1 MFNILRSIGEAA
13 GLLVPKDIYQ
23 AQINI
28 LQSILGELQKTT
40 FTDDGFALS
49 TNDGRELIARAKRAL
64 EVLERAYEAKEKVTA
79 HRRTR
84 SAPPAPPIVNTNGGF
99 KGGMQANGPK
109 LDGLTEMDERCETRT
124 KSAESDRR
132 HVNGGKVD
140 QQSRRTRSSDA
151 MILNQEGRHVAAGN
165 AAGERAPLISM
176 EGVEGQRASL
186 GKHPSGCRVGSPL
199 AFDSYN
205 PRSLADHLRVSE
217 PPPPPSASIF
227 SERNSQSEHPRRHRM
242 SLPPS
247 MAPTTNTTQ
256 PISFSSPTPLLAPP
270 IPAPRSSMSSPL
282 KASQHLPAIPPLP
295 IKTQPEDLM
304 EFKNFVPDMVRRM
317 SRLPRPKEINTP
329 SWAEGKAN
337 GDALP
342 ASNSQAG
349 HDAELIE
356 FDTDETVR
364 SYSASIAESS
374 ILGEYVHSGYSAP
387 VSLHPLSVPTLIPH
401 HNDIQI
407 GLSGLQW
414 KSHNIPE
421 SPLYLLYAHHRDAY
435 YHELRRVPCD
445 DDNLHDLPRSSVSD
459 RREDLRQVTYKMI
472 LSASTMLENF
482 KPWVLAWS
490 FTFIEQDLVLEVD
503 ADALVHH
510 VRGAA
515 QRCVTDIVDFF
526 NYVVA
531 MVQSSVLDPV
541 APVDRALVIGDWIRI
556 SQHLYELRNFAT
568 LRSIVMAL
576 DHVLVKDL
584 GSSWT
589 LVPETLVNDLE
600 RLRHYVSPADNYA
613 KYRQKLS
620 ECLEAGVPIVP
631 IIGLYQSDLT
641 YMATSKSAGTTSR
654 LRQIHNEI
662 AYFATHRYTIAAFT
676 AMLARNTSPRSPT
689 KLFMKSRR
697 AVFRRR
703 RCPPALVPLRYTDAT
718 TALDFAYHW
727 ILSRPTYT
735 DVQMWAIR
743 SELLRCDI
751 RNTDPLLSHTLLNSG
766 YDYFSAKGIAIP
778 PDMVSNPPVLEA
790 DGVGEEESGGFWP
803 KELRRRSTGRRNS
816 TGSRVS
822 QESSSSSGSLLS
834 WGSMKSLLKD
844 KLNGNGS

>member
-1 MFNILRSIGEAA
+1 MFNILRSIGETA

-64 EVLERAYEAKEKVTA
+64 EVLERAYEAKEKATA

-84 SAPPAPPIVNTNGGF
+84 SAPPAPPILNTNGGS
-99 KGGMQANGPK
+99 KCGMQANGQR
-109 LDGLTEMDERCETRT
+109 LDGVTEMDERCEART

-132 HVNGGKVD
+132 RVNGGKVD
-140 QQSRRTRSSDA
+140 QQSRRTRSSDG
-151 MILNQEGRHVAAGN
+151 MILNGEGRSSV
-165 AAGERAPLISM
+165 GERAPLISL
-176 EGVEGQRASL
+176 EGAEGQRASL
-186 GKHPSGCRVGSPL
+186 GKPPPGCRVGNPL
-199 AFDSYN
+199 AFDSYS
-205 PRSLADHLRVSE
+205 PSLTDAFRVSE
-217 PPPPPSASIF
+217 PPSSPPAMML
-227 SERNSQSEHPRRHRM
+227 SERNSQSEHSRRHRM

-247 MAPTTNTTQ
+247 MAPTTSTTQ
-256 PISFSSPTPLLAPP
+256 PISFSSPTSLPAPL
-270 IPAPRSSMSSPL
+270 IPTPRSSTASPP
-282 KASQHLPAIPPLP
+282 KTSQQLPAIPPLP
-295 IKTQPEDLM
+295 IKTQADDFL

-317 SRLPRPKEINTP
+317 SRLPRPREISTP
-329 SWAEGKAN
+329 TWAEGKAN
-337 GDALP
+337 GEALP
-342 ASNSQAG
+342 AASSQMG

-374 ILGEYVHSGYSAP
+374 ILGEYIHSGYSAP

-401 HNDIQI
+401 HNDIHI

-435 YHELRRVPCD
+435 YHELRRAPCD
-445 DDNLHDLPRSSVSD
+445 DDNVQELPRSSVSD

-472 LSASTMLENF
+472 LSASTVLENF

-541 APVDRALVIGDWIRI
+541 APVDRAVVIGDWIRI

-584 GSSWT
+584 VSSWT

-600 RLRHYVSPADNYA
+600 RLRQYVSPTDNYA

-790 DGVGEEESGGFWP
+790 DGAGEDESSGFWP

-844 KLNGNGS
+844 KLDKLNGNGS